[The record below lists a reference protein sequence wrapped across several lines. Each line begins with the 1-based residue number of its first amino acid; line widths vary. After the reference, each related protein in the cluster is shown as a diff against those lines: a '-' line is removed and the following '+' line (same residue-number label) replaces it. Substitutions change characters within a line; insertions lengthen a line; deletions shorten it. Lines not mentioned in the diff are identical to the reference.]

1 MKTISII
8 LASLIISFSYLSI
21 NRIEHT
27 QMPGGE
33 LVYLAK
39 DNWTGKQ
46 CVFDPAAQVK
56 LYSTD
61 KFNIPM
67 CSVKPDGS
75 ITFPDNN

>member
-1 MKTISII
+1 MKTLSII
-8 LASLIISFSYLSI
+8 LASLIISFSYMSI
-21 NRIEHT
+21 NRIELT
-27 QMPGGE
+27 SMIGGE
-33 LVYLAK
+33 RVYLAK

-67 CSVKPDGS
+67 CSINPDGS
-75 ITFPDNN
+75 ISFVKNN